1 MKVNF
6 QTRLSKIAVLLTI
19 FAGGVVSM
27 AQSRSQG
34 RQHQAPPQQRQP
46 QERPPRIEGMP
57 QRPMRNPESSAP
69 DRQTRPLEYPRQGR
83 QDFRQETPLRTPPQ
97 VPPPDRPARLRPLP
111 RLKVSPTPYYWNLRY
126 NRLFNDITLIS
137 RRGYIPVTAIPSD
150 TYEIVDHASLPA
162 GWRGYGFVVPPG
174 ESVRINL
181 EHPNRA
187 WFRLIICD
195 SWGRPVPGGLTST
208 LPQFEPRL
216 TCTNSG
222 TEARAIYLIV
232 DDPGWMSSEGN
243 PYTLEI
249 ERSWEPVLIP
259 TDQSLI
265 VSGIWG
271 IDRSI
276 NAKFRGPMLVM
287 PGFK

>member
-1 MKVNF
+1 MSKNF
-6 QTRLSKIAVLLTI
+6 KTALSKIAVLLTI
-19 FAGGVVSM
+19 FAAGVVSM

-34 RQHQAPPQQRQP
+34 RQDAPPQQRQP
-46 QERPPRIEGMP
+46 QQRSPRVENMPP
-57 QRPMRNPESSAP
+57 RPMRTQESYAP
-69 DRQTRPLEYPRQGR
+69 DRQARSLESHRQGR
-83 QDFRQETPLRTPPQ
+83 REIRQETPERVPQQ
-97 VPPPDRPARLRPLP
+97 VPPPDRPARLRALP
-111 RLKVSPTPYYWNLRY
+111 RLRAIPTSYYWDRRY
-126 NRLFNDITLIS
+126 NMIFRDITFIS

-150 TYEIVDHASLPA
+150 TYEIVDYASLPA

-195 SWGRPVPGGLTST
+195 AWGQPVPGGLSSA
-208 LPQFEPRL
+208 LAQIEPRL
-216 TCTNSG
+216 TYTNPG
-222 TEARAIYLIV
+222 TEAKAIYLIV
-232 DDPGWMSSEGN
+232 DDPGWMSGEGN
-243 PYTLEI
+243 PYTLEL
-249 ERSWEPVLIP
+249 ERSWAPLLIP

-271 IDRSI
+271 IDRSV
-276 NAKFRGPMLVM
+276 NAKFSGPVLVM